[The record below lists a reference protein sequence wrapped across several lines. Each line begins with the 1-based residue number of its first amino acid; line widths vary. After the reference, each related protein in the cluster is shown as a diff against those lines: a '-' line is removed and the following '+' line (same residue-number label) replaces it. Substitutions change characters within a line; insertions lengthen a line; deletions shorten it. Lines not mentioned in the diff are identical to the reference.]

1 MTNRINMR
9 NYENFMKEL
18 DEETDEFIA
27 EMEEKARK
35 KMGNVK
41 KTIQEDMTKSIKKQ
55 NFKRKK

>member
-9 NYENFMKEL
+9 NYTEFMKKL
-18 DEETDEFIA
+18 DEETDAFIA

-41 KTIQEDMTKSIKKQ
+41 KTIHKDMAKKIKKE